1 MDKKFLVIFNSTDEK
16 DTAMW
21 WENQYKQ
28 NFEASVFESFDT
40 AKKFMR
46 SEICDLFADNDEA
59 LLEHLFEGF
68 CDESDEAL
76 EFFHLRNLVKSLLTQ
91 PNSFSLEIHEMQF
104 TDDGDHYFAFVCN
117 DKYILVDNYDWCL
130 KTNVHIMDKEN
141 NYYYF
146 EVYNNE
152 ECIVSFKL
160 INTEKTID
168 DCTDDVEETVEWKQ
182 ISFGSFIQ
190 TDGEIAEPIAWDV
203 ISETDDKYF
212 VISHSCLDYRVFN
225 DGRNSSNWEK
235 SELRK
240 WLNGEFYES
249 SFSEAEKSR
258 ILLTTVSNGKE
269 KATKDNIFLLNE
281 EEFFMLDVK
290 NMRAGLT
297 KYARARYS
305 EAIYQ
310 PYKEPH
316 GFWWLREYNKDKGG
330 YDLTH
335 VCANGTLNDFAR
347 SDSSHPN
354 GIRPAMWVKK

>member
-1 MDKKFLVIFNSTDEK
+1 MDKKFLVIFNSADEK
-16 DTAMW
+16 ETAMW

-28 NFEASVFESFDT
+28 NFEASIFESFDT

-46 SEICDLFADNDEA
+46 SEICDLFGDSDED

-68 CDESDEAL
+68 YDESDEPL

-91 PNSFSLEIHEMQF
+91 PNSFSLEIPEMQF

-160 INTEKTID
+160 INTEQTID
-168 DCTDDVEETVEWKQ
+168 DSSVAIEEDVECEQ
-182 ISFGSFIQ
+182 ISFGSFVQ
-190 TDGEIAEPIAWDV
+190 NSLTAPEPIVWDV
-203 ISETDDKYF
+203 IAESDDGYF
-212 VISHSCLDYRVFN
+212 VVSHSCLDYRVFN

-249 SFSEAEKSR
+249 AFSEAEKSR

-269 KATKDNIFLLNE
+269 QATKDNIFLLNE

-305 EAIYQ
+305 EAIHES
-310 PYKEPH
+310 YKEPH
-316 GFWWLREYNKDKGG
+316 GFWWLREYNKDKDG

-335 VCANGTLNDFAR
+335 VCANGTLNGFAR